1 MQSGSS
7 GTMANRTR
15 GGPLEEFTARPRPRI
30 AIGVDELAATR
41 RFYEDT
47 LGCRV
52 LAERSQALLL
62 DFFGCELEAR
72 LRGAEAAP
80 AAVVGTLPRFGLV
93 MGWDDWHRAVDHL
106 NYVGVRYLEAPHF
119 EARGEADERAEFC
132 IADPSGNCLG
142 FLAYRHPPG

>member
-1 MQSGSS
+1 
-7 GTMANRTR
+7 MASRTR

-30 AIGVDELAATR
+30 AIAVRDLAASR
-41 RFYEDT
+41 LFYEDT

-52 LAERSQALLL
+52 VAEREQALVL

-72 LRGAEAAP
+72 LPPGGVACAEAP
-80 AAVVGTLPRFGLV
+80 SLLPRFGLV
-93 MGWDDWHRAVDHL
+93 MAWDDWHRAVDHL

-132 IADPSGNCLG
+132 VADPSGNCLG
-142 FLAYRHPPG
+142 FLAYRHPQP